1 VTIPLVYERQSIL
14 NNENWHPTKSNP
26 PCGMLTYP
34 YQMGINVWNFP
45 ICREDFEIAE
55 CAPQTEATSVF
66 KLLEDAC
73 LGFAKRSS
81 FSQRKKLKTPIY
93 STMLWSKL
101 QCSDF
106 PTISVQSVTSNLLL
120 FGVDVAHLWS
130 RPKYHQDGHT
140 RAIHSIVLPTIY
152 CSLLPTIYCSLE

>member
-1 VTIPLVYERQSIL
+1 VAACSERFQDLSHSELHETLVGGFLQ
-14 NNENWHPTKSNP
+14 
-26 PCGMLTYP
+26 
-34 YQMGINVWNFP
+34 
-45 ICREDFEIAE
+45 REDFEIAE
-55 CAPQTEATSVF
+55 CAPQSEATSVF

-106 PTISVQSVTSNLLL
+106 PTISVQSVTSNLLF
-120 FGVDVAHLWS
+120 FGV
-130 RPKYHQDGHT
+130 
-140 RAIHSIVLPTIY
+140 Y
-152 CSLLPTIYCSLE
+152 CSPLVT